1 MIFKCKG
8 RKFPKWRN
16 LILNV
21 SLLVLMQNFVCFAS
35 YFSWERPQRCMG
47 NLVLSLIINW
57 AMSAKSAS
65 KTAFYHFNPS
75 CSVLETNSKRAGR
88 CLYGP
93 GFWKGAS
100 ELQVSWNGLVSAS
113 RAGAQRSSWGPAQ
126 PQLGEMSGVWA
137 GRGITSLVQ
146 PPFCSA
152 FQQRNSD
159 RSFFRTELKASG
171 GINQGWPRELAIWKF
186 WFE

>member
-1 MIFKCKG
+1 
-8 RKFPKWRN
+8 
-16 LILNV
+16 
-21 SLLVLMQNFVCFAS
+21 
-35 YFSWERPQRCMG
+35 
-47 NLVLSLIINW
+47 
-57 AMSAKSAS
+57 MSAKSAS

-100 ELQVSWNGLVSAS
+100 QLQVSWNGLVSAS

-126 PQLGEMSGVWA
+126 PQLGEMSGVCA

-171 GINQGWPRELAIWKF
+171 DPGSWPYGSFDLSSCSLQRCVLASTVLGNKF
-186 WFE
+186 QEAVMQRWSFLLHLMKGGKTEKPQSS